1 MGRALLGVDGGNT
14 KTIGVLVGEEGD
26 LLAHARTGS
35 SNWQTLGEEGALRA
49 LAEVLLP
56 LAGEAA
62 CRGMQV
68 TAAALGLTGCDR
80 PRDQEVLRGV
90 VAGLLRQGPAAE
102 EQEAPPFLVLND
114 AFLVLR
120 AGATDDVGV
129 AVSSGTGG
137 NCVARGPDG
146 RRLQVGGLTTEL
158 GDGGGAGDVA
168 LRGLQAVGLARD
180 GRGWPTL
187 LTDLL
192 LAVAGV
198 PQVEDLLDFAIPGP
212 GGRDPA
218 GDLPRIADLA
228 PLVFEAARQGD
239 PVCRRILEDVGQSLG
254 RQAVIAAHH
263 FFRREDAFPL
273 VLGGSVLRRG
283 AVEDLARAVV
293 LETRTLF
300 PNVRPVPL
308 AHEPVLGAVLLARDL
323 QDPQRPW
330 EPDRIEA
337 LGLALDALF

>member
-1 MGRALLGVDGGNT
+1 MERALLAVDGGNT
-14 KTIGVLVGEEGD
+14 KTIAVLVGEEGV

-35 SNWQTLGEEGALRA
+35 SNWQTLGEEGARRA
-49 LAEVLLP
+49 LGEVLGP
-56 LAGEAA
+56 LMAEAD
-62 CRGMQV
+62 RQGRRIG
-68 TAAALGLTGCDR
+68 AAALGLTGCDR
-80 PRDQEVLRGV
+80 PRDQEVLRGIV
-90 VAGLLRQGPAAE
+90 GGLLPRGPGGADHP
-102 EQEAPPFLVLND
+102 EAPFVVLND

-120 AGATDDVGV
+120 AGTADDVGV

-158 GDGGGAGDVA
+158 GDGGGAGDIA

-180 GRGWPTL
+180 GRGWQTV

-192 LAVAGV
+192 LEVAGLER
-198 PQVEDLLDFAIPGP
+198 VEDLMDFAIPGP

-218 GDLPRIADLA
+218 EDLPRIADLA

-254 RQAVIAAHH
+254 RQAIIAAHH

-273 VLGGSVLRRG
+273 VLGGSVIRRG
-283 AVEDLARAVV
+283 VVEDLSRAVV
-293 LETRTLF
+293 LETRTFF
-300 PNVRPVPL
+300 PNVRPVML
-308 AHEPVLGAVLLARDL
+308 SHEPILGAVLLARDL
-323 QDPQRPW
+323 LDPPVPW
-330 EPDRIEA
+330 AADLVES
-337 LGLALDALF
+337 LGRDLDALL

>member
-1 MGRALLGVDGGNT
+1 MDRVLVAVDGGNT
-14 KTIGVLVGEEGD
+14 KTIGVLVGEEGT

-35 SNWQTLGEEGALRA
+35 SNWQTLGAEGARRA
-49 LAEVLLP
+49 LGEVLGP
-56 LAGEAA
+56 LLAEAA
-62 CRGMQV
+62 RQGRRLG
-68 TAAALGLTGCDR
+68 AAALGLTGCDR
-80 PRDQEVLRGV
+80 PRDQEVLSGLVRDHLSRGP
-90 VAGLLRQGPAAE
+90 GGPGH
-102 EQEAPPFLVLND
+102 QEAPVLVLND

-120 AGATDDVGV
+120 AGTPDDVGV

-137 NCVARGPDG
+137 NCVVRAPDG

-158 GDGGGAGDVA
+158 GDGGGAGDIA

-180 GRGWPTL
+180 GRGWQTL

-192 LAVAGV
+192 LQVTGLAR
-198 PQVEDLLDFAIPGP
+198 VEDLMDFAIPGP

-218 GDLPRIADLA
+218 EDLPRIADLA

-254 RQAVIAAHH
+254 RQAIVAAHH
-263 FFRREDAFPL
+263 FFRRDDSFPL
-273 VLGGSVLRRG
+273 VLGGSVLQRG

-300 PNVRPVPL
+300 PNACPVTL
-308 AHEPVLGAVLLARDL
+308 THEPILGAVLLARDL
-323 QDPQRPW
+323 LPPGPPW
-330 EPDRIEA
+330 EAERVES
-337 LGLALDALF
+337 LGRSIDALW